1 MTYYLENI
9 TDRRFKE
16 YKCVECGIK
25 SEHMYWLIEHNKRIG
40 IFHNDCYEKSKSKK
54 EIELKKNVWKK
65 RMNQQHITDDILFD
79 TIDDLNH
86 KLQEELAK
94 TKCEQEKNK
103 KLIEE
108 NKFLKEMLIFLT

>member
-9 TDRRFKE
+9 TERRYKE

-25 SEHMYWLIEHNKRIG
+25 SEHMYWLIQHNRRIG
-40 IFHNDCYEKSKSKK
+40 IFHNECYLKNSN
-54 EIELKKNVWKK
+54 EIELKKKIWTK

-86 KLQEELAK
+86 KLQEEQSK
-94 TKCEQEKNK
+94 TKCEQDKNK
-103 KLIEE
+103 ELIEE
-108 NKFLKEMLIFLT
+108 NKFLKELTKKFLV